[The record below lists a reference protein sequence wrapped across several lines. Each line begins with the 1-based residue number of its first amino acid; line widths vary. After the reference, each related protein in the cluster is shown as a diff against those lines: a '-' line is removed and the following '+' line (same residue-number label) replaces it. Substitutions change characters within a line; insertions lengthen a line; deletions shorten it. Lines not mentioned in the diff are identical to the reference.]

1 MIFGKEHMLQNQ
13 VDKKIDL
20 ADALLDLV
28 PKLLRR
34 LRADIPLDEVGQT
47 DPQWRDV
54 AELRATPGQLTL
66 LGILVEHERC
76 TMQELAEHLAVAP
89 STTTAMVKRLLA
101 QGYVERSHDEV
112 NWRTVWVKPTESGRQ
127 AVIVFHQARL
137 SSLQQ
142 RLERLTKNERAS
154 IVAALPALWH
164 LVER

>member
-1 MIFGKEHMLQNQ
+1 MLQNPVHTQ
-13 VDKKIDL
+13 IDL
-20 ADALLDLV
+20 AEALLDIV

-34 LRADIPLDEVGQT
+34 LREDIPQGEASEVG
-47 DPQWRDV
+47 PEWRNV
-54 AELRATPGQLTL
+54 VELRATPGQLTL

-127 AVIVFHQARL
+127 AVSVFHQARL
-137 SSLQQ
+137 NSLKY
-142 RLERLTKNERAS
+142 RLDRLTKTEHAN
-154 IVAALPALWH
+154 IIAALPALQH
-164 LVER
+164 LVEG

>member
-1 MIFGKEHMLQNQ
+1 MLQNQ
-13 VDKKIDL
+13 VDKQVDL

-34 LRADIPLDEVGQT
+34 LRADIPLDEAAQV

-127 AVIVFHQARL
+127 AVIIFHQARL
-137 SSLQQ
+137 SSLQN
-142 RLERLTKNERAS
+142 RLDRLAKNERAS
-154 IVAALPALWH
+154 IIAALPALQH
-164 LVER
+164 LVEY